1 MKSIKNHLFGLSI
14 LYITILSACASKEQ
28 ADKIFI
34 NGLIYT
40 VDASFNMAEAM
51 AIRDGKILAVGS
63 DQEILNYYTSD
74 SITDLHNLAV
84 FPGFIDAH
92 THFMRYAYALQQI
105 DLVGTQSFEQVIKRI
120 QSHIQKFPD
129 NKWVLG
135 HGWDQNDWGN
145 NTSFPIKDT
154 LDLLFPDKIIA
165 LTRIDHHAVLTNQQG
180 LTIANITNKTSV
192 EGGQV
197 IKEAGQPTGVLID
210 AAGKLILNKIPEIA
224 EGQKVR
230 LLQQAEANCFN
241 VGLSSLVE
249 AGLEKSQIDLLDKL
263 QKESKLAIRIYAMLN
278 PSEENI
284 EHYFSTGHYKTDR
297 LHVRS
302 FKIYGDGA
310 LGSRGACLIDPY
322 TDKSDTYGFLLSTPA
337 IFDSLAKDFAL
348 KNFQMN
354 THAIGDSANRLITT
368 IYGKYLKGKNN
379 KRWRIEHAQVV
390 HPIDLQKFGQY
401 NILPS
406 VQPTHATSD
415 MPWAEKRLGQD
426 RLQHAYAYNS
436 LMKTSGKLLLGSDF
450 PVEDINPLY
459 GFHAAISRQDAE
471 NKPEVGFLNS
481 EKITREEALKGMT
494 IWAAFGQFEEEE
506 KGSLEADKLADF
518 VILDQDIMKVDS
530 SKIRATKVMQTWVG
544 GKKVYQIK

>member
-1 MKSIKNHLFGLSI
+1 MNSTKKHLFSLTTLLIIVS
-14 LYITILSACASKEQ
+14 SACSNKQQ
-28 ADKIFI
+28 ADKILI

-40 VDASFNMAEAM
+40 VDQSFSVAEAM
-51 AIRDGKILAVGS
+51 AIRDGEILAVGS

-92 THFMRYAYALQQI
+92 THFMRYAYGLQQI
-105 DLVGTQSFEQVIKRI
+105 DLVGTQSFDEV
-120 QSHIQKFPD
+120 IQKIQRHVEQFPD
-129 NKWVLG
+129 DKWVLG

-145 NTSFPIKDT
+145 DTSFPRKDT

-180 LTIANITNKTSV
+180 LAIANITGKTNI
-192 EGGQV
+192 EGGEV
-197 IKEAGQPTGVLID
+197 ITDGGQPTGVLID
-210 AAGKLILNKIPEIA
+210 AAGKLVLNRIPEIA
-224 EGQKVR
+224 QEQKVK
-230 LLQQAEANCFN
+230 LLKQAEANCFN

-263 QKESKLAIRIYAMLN
+263 QKENELAIRIYAMLN
-278 PSEENI
+278 PSQENI
-284 EHYFSTGHYKTDR
+284 EHYFSNGHYKTDR

-310 LGSRGACLIDPY
+310 LGSRGACLINPY
-322 TDKSDTYGFLLSTPA
+322 TDKSDSYGFLLSTPA
-337 IFDSLAKDFAL
+337 VFDSLAKDFAL

-354 THAIGDSANRLITT
+354 THAIGDSANRLITN

-390 HPIDLQKFGQY
+390 HPTDLKKFGQY

-415 MPWAEKRLGQD
+415 MSWVEKRLGQE
-426 RLQHAYAYNS
+426 RLQNAYAYNS

-450 PVEDINPLY
+450 PVENINPLY
-459 GFHAAISRQDAE
+459 GFHAAVSRQDAE
-471 NKPEVGFLNS
+471 NKPGSGFLIS
-481 EKITREEALKGMT
+481 EKISREEALKGMT

-506 KGSLEADKLADF
+506 KGSLEAGKLADF
-518 VILDQDIMKVDS
+518 VILDQDIMKVDY
-530 SKIRATKVMQTWVG
+530 SKIRATRVMQTWVG
-544 GKKVYQIK
+544 GKKVYQIQ